1 LPGPVVAHGRAGVGL
16 AGGFLD
22 VPQGHAG
29 VDGRDK
35 GVADVWDPTRSVM
48 PVLRARLR
56 MLLAAAWRS
65 RREPSRA
72 TKTGPAFAD
81 RGGTHP

>member
-1 LPGPVVAHGRAGVGL
+1 V

-29 VDGRDK
+29 VDGREK
-35 GVADVWDPTRSVM
+35 AWRNVWDSTRSVM
-48 PVLRARLR
+48 PALRARLR

-65 RREPSRA
+65 RRELSRA

-81 RGGTHP
+81 RGGTHL

>member
-35 GVADVWDPTRSVM
+35 GVAERVGPDP
-48 PVLRARLR
+48 LGDARLAGE
-56 MLLAAAWRS
+56 AANAPGGSVAVKAGAVEGHEDRPGV
-65 RREPSRA
+65 RR
-72 TKTGPAFAD
+72 
-81 RGGTHP
+81 